1 MTTQANKE
9 ELDILLKHINKLQ
22 LEQHEALEKVAALR
36 KTLNPTEETMF
47 TIREGAKK
55 RKVGIKEE
63 ATGLAVKEEEED
75 RTSSDEANN
84 QDDDPVIKEEA
95 RSKKLGKYFDG
106 TDALDDNSLDIVI
119 GFLDLYPRACLRR
132 TCKRLKARV
141 DFHQEDGIMI
151 VEEDEK
157 ERKKKEWC
165 ENTLG
170 DADNPYCFAN
180 NSGSSGFDNAVA
192 MFRAKLLEAPKR
204 FEESQEPH
212 TEEYLRLVDYSA
224 RFLVER
230 KQRYFIKNGI
240 AYPLEHRYWSD
251 VAARVEER

>member
-9 ELDILLKHINKLQ
+9 ELDMLLKHINKLQ

-151 VEEDEK
+151 VEEDEE
-157 ERKKKEWC
+157 ERKKRNGAKIRWVMPIIP
-165 ENTLG
+165 TVLPTT
-170 DADNPYCFAN
+170 AA
-180 NSGSSGFDNAVA
+180 AVA
-192 MFRAKLLEAPKR
+192 STMPSRCFGQNYWKRQKDLKKAKNPTQKSIYVLSTIVPDA
-204 FEESQEPH
+204 
-212 TEEYLRLVDYSA
+212 
-224 RFLVER
+224 
-230 KQRYFIKNGI
+230 
-240 AYPLEHRYWSD
+240 W
-251 VAARVEER
+251 